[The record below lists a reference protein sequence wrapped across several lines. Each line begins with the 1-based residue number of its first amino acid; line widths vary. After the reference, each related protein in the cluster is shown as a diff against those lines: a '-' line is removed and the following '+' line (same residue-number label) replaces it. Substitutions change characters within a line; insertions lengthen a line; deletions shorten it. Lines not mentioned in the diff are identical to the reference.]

1 MGDVNVNF
9 STNKSKNEFKAVLW
23 SYGLKQ
29 LVSTRKASDTKTLID
44 IMAYNNLPVTSVV
57 DVTSSHMS
65 DHDIVI
71 VTHVS
76 DSVVVRNFK
85 KK

>member
-1 MGDVNVNF
+1 
-9 STNKSKNEFKAVLW
+9 
-23 SYGLKQ
+23 
-29 LVSTRKASDTKTLID
+29 
-44 IMAYNNLPVTSVV
+44 MAYNNLPVTSVV

-71 VTHVS
+71 VIVTHVS

-85 KK
+85 EK